1 MSVLDYKTM
10 IIDDGDFQRLKSM
23 GDELY
28 ATMSYKDFLI
38 WNVNCIS
45 QLDQFDEIMLRKIC
59 ERIQNRKLIL
69 VDIEHCTEFA
79 ASAFYFNQDKQ
90 LCIVNY

>member
-10 IIDDGDFQRLKSM
+10 IIDDGDFERLKSM
-23 GDELY
+23 GDDVY

-45 QLDQFDEIMLRKIC
+45 QLEQFDEIMLRKIC
-59 ERIQNRKLIL
+59 ERIQNCKILL
-69 VDIEHCTEFA
+69 VDLEHCTKYP
-79 ASAFYFNQDKQ
+79 ASGFYFNKDKK
-90 LCIVNY
+90 LCIVNF

>member
-1 MSVLDYKTM
+1 M
-10 IIDDGDFQRLKSM
+10 IIDDGDFHRLKSR
-23 GDELY
+23 GDEVY
-28 ATMSYKDFLI
+28 ATMTYKDFLI

-45 QLDQFDEIMLRKIC
+45 ELEQFDEIMLRKIC

-69 VDIEHCTEFA
+69 VDIEHCIGFA
-79 ASAFYFNQDKQ
+79 ASAFYFNKDKQ